1 MRKRLLNEDAPN
13 GDAAAATDLPSSVD
27 DSSAQLSSPSVSEP
41 NVYESAS
48 DSLALTGSE
57 EDGEGDTE
65 RRSLVSSSS
74 VQLEQDREYSPSPSP
89 EELHGAVVV
98 DSASSSDLPIVERT
112 PVQDEELP
120 VAPSYD
126 EFSDSLLVPT
136 TPITDDSTSSS
147 SANIESTPTSTTV

>member
-1 MRKRLLNEDAPN
+1 M
-13 GDAAAATDLPSSVD
+13 
-27 DSSAQLSSPSVSEP
+27 
-41 NVYESAS
+41 
-48 DSLALTGSE
+48 
-57 EDGEGDTE
+57 
-65 RRSLVSSSS
+65 
-74 VQLEQDREYSPSPSP
+74 
-89 EELHGAVVV
+89 VV

-136 TPITDDSTSSS
+136 TPITDDSSSSSS